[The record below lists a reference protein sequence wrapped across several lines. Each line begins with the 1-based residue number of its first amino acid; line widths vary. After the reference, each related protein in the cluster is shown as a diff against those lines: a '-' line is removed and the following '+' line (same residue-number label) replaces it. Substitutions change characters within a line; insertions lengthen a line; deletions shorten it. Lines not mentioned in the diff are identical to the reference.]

1 VCPSAD
7 PKIDTA
13 ATPPG
18 SSSLSVTDSVET
30 VTGPPKPSLTYIPP
44 KFGELQLKHEGFG
57 GPGGNRTLVRN
68 REDDLS
74 SHERYTPH
82 FWGNLMRETL
92 ASEPLINFGAGS
104 FRNLHGLTRICGHSV
119 NVFIVVCVAHLVPC
133 SVPNLLWVQPKPRP
147 LCVEG
152 TSVWATL
159 RFELNLLCVWPTL
172 GFPCTGQPR
181 SPCSQRLSA
190 PALTSPAGISTRR
203 PLPIRTQTRLLRVFA
218 TVDRN
223 RKAIVRCAFHY
234 FQRESGIVGI
244 G

>member
-1 VCPSAD
+1 MNHTSVTACWAPEGALLLPGQADLAPSSQRLDSSKNAHGVLRGRGRFEDLKRHAGDISSVGIYASVCPSAD

-82 FWGNLMRETL
+82 
-92 ASEPLINFGAGS
+92 
-104 FRNLHGLTRICGHSV
+104 C
-119 NVFIVVCVAHLVPC
+119 
-133 SVPNLLWVQPKPRP
+133 
-147 LCVEG
+147 
-152 TSVWATL
+152 
-159 RFELNLLCVWPTL
+159 
-172 GFPCTGQPR
+172 
-181 SPCSQRLSA
+181 
-190 PALTSPAGISTRR
+190 
-203 PLPIRTQTRLLRVFA
+203 
-218 TVDRN
+218 
-223 RKAIVRCAFHY
+223 
-234 FQRESGIVGI
+234 
-244 G
+244 

>member
-1 VCPSAD
+1 MFRLLA
-7 PKIDTA
+7 
-13 ATPPG
+13 G
-18 SSSLSVTDSVET
+18 
-30 VTGPPKPSLTYIPP
+30 
-44 KFGELQLKHEGFG
+44 
-57 GPGGNRTLVRN
+57 
-68 REDDLS
+68 
-74 SHERYTPH
+74 
-82 FWGNLMRETL
+82 LMRSPRCRVSPDRCAWAQCL
-92 ASEPLINFGAGS
+92 RCYRGVRP
-104 FRNLHGLTRICGHSV
+104 R
-119 NVFIVVCVAHLVPC
+119 VVLSP
-133 SVPNLLWVQPKPRP
+133 VPNLLWVQPKPRP

-190 PALTSPAGISTRR
+190 PALTSPAGMSTRR